1 MWNFVAYLSD
11 IFYVLSDEDVISDDS
26 FYSWYSDKMDDD
38 DDVKWSVAEFFLAP
52 LRRVVY

>member
-26 FYSWYSDKMDDD
+26 FYSWYSDKSMD